1 MTTGTIDSAFSAP
14 RRRQEISSQ
23 QVTVRVTHTVVAK
36 SPSFRFAAQFNGLE
50 VIAKTGEPI
59 AYDDDVTVT
68 APYDNTVLVMPA
80 RAHFNVGNT
89 MVRLGRF
96 E

>member
-1 MTTGTIDSAFSAP
+1 LQTLLRSNA
-14 RRRQEISSQ
+14 
-23 QVTVRVTHTVVAK
+23 
-36 SPSFRFAAQFNGLE
+36 
-50 VIAKTGEPI
+50 GEPI

-80 RAHFNVGNT
+80 RSHFDVGNT